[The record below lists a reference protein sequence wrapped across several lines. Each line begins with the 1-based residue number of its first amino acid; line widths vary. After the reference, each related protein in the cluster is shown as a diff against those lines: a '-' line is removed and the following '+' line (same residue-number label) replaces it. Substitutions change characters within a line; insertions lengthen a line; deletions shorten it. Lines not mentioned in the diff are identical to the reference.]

1 MKAGKSDGE
10 EGLYAD
16 HIINAPHIVFIF
28 LAQVYNAMIVHGM
41 FPESMIIVTR
51 IPINPKGKLYV
62 TRIL

>member
-1 MKAGKSDGE
+1 MLIILLMLLI
-10 EGLYAD
+10 LYLY
-16 HIINAPHIVFIF
+16 F